1 MIEYNFGLT
10 DVMTMKLPPVL
21 RLFTIRIPQNK
32 GRGSWAWVFIALL
45 LGLSAWPAWADE
57 ATDGDMLAREML
69 QRADRIRFPEGGFQV
84 DVTITTTQPDS
95 DPDVRAYRILSK
107 GNNQTLVQ
115 TTAPVVDRNQI
126 LLMRDRDL
134 WAFLPNL
141 SQPIRLP
148 LSQRLTGQVANGDL
162 ARANF
167 AGDYEPKLL
176 RKEKIEGETYQVL
189 QLDAVDNWVTYRRV
203 LYWVNDKNYRPH
215 KSEFYALS
223 GRLLKT
229 ALYQE
234 FQNLGGETRPT
245 RLVVE
250 DALRRGNR
258 SVLEYSNMVER
269 DLPDKI
275 FTKDY
280 LKKLSR

>member
-1 MIEYNFGLT
+1 
-10 DVMTMKLPPVL
+10 
-21 RLFTIRIPQNK
+21 
-32 GRGSWAWVFIALL
+32 
-45 LGLSAWPAWADE
+45 LSASPAWAEE
-57 ATDGDMLAREML
+57 AAAGDPLAREML
-69 QRADRIRFPEGGFQV
+69 LRADRIRFPEGGFQV

-95 DPDVRAYRILSK
+95 EPDVRAYRILSK
-107 GNNQTLVQ
+107 GNSQTLVQ
-115 TTAPVVDRNQI
+115 TTAPAVDRNQI

-167 AGDYEPKLL
+167 VGDYEPKLL

-203 LYWVNDKNYRPH
+203 LYWVNAKNYRPF
-215 KSEFYALS
+215 KAEYYSLS

-234 FQNLGGETRPT
+234 FQSQSGEARPT

-250 DALRRGNR
+250 DALRRGHR
-258 SVLEYSNMVER
+258 SVLEYSNMAER
-269 DLPDKI
+269 DLPDKL

>member
-1 MIEYNFGLT
+1 M
-10 DVMTMKLPPVL
+10 
-21 RLFTIRIPQNK
+21 
-32 GRGSWAWVFIALL
+32 ALL
-45 LGLSAWPAWADE
+45 LGLSAGLAWAEE
-57 ATDGDMLAREML
+57 AADGDALAREML
-69 QRADRIRFPEGGFQV
+69 LRADRIRFPEGGFMV
-84 DVTITTTQPDS
+84 DVVITTTQPDS
-95 DPDVRAYRILSK
+95 EPDVRAYRILSK
-107 GNNQTLVQ
+107 GNTRTLVQ

-167 AGDYEPKLL
+167 AGDYEPKIL
-176 RKEKIEGETYQVL
+176 RKEKIEGETYHVL
-189 QLDAVDNWVTYRRV
+189 QLDAVDKWVTYRRV
-203 LYWVNDKNYRPH
+203 LYWVDASNSRPF
-215 KSEFYALS
+215 KAEYFALS

-245 RLVVE
+245 RLAIE

>member
-1 MIEYNFGLT
+1 MFKPKFGLIAAI
-10 DVMTMKLPPVL
+10 TMKLQTGLHLNEFRPSW
-21 RLFTIRIPQNK
+21 NK
-32 GRGSWAWVFIALL
+32 GATAWVWAIMLL
-45 LGLSAWPAWADE
+45 IGLSIWPAWAD
-57 ATDGDMLAREML
+57 AAAVGDMLAREAL
-69 QRADRIRFPEGGFQV
+69 LRADRIRFPEGGFQV

-95 DPDVRAYRILSK
+95 EPDERAYRILSK
-107 GNNQTLVQ
+107 GNSQTLVQ
-115 TTAPVVDRNQI
+115 TTAPAVDRGQI

-141 SQPIRLP
+141 SQPVRLP

-167 AGDYEPKLL
+167 VGDYEPTIL

-189 QLDAVDNWVTYRRV
+189 QLDAIDKWVTYRRV
-203 LYWVNDKNYRPH
+203 LYWLNASNYRPF
-215 KSEFYALS
+215 KAEFYALS

-234 FQNLGGETRPT
+234 FSSLGGETRPT